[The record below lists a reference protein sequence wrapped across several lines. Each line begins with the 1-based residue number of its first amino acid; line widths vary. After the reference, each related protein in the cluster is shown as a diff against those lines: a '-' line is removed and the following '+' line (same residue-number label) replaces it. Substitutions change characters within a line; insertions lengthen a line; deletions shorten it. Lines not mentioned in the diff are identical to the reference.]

1 MYLKKIINNEKEM
14 PIEIEL
20 LCEKCGSTIFIK
32 EGIED
37 KFDRVNSDYCKLKD
51 GIQITCCC
59 GNVSDTDLIVREDL
73 PTTGSDARLLSEYKP
88 KSIPQNIPK
97 CPICQSTNLS
107 KISTTKK
114 VAKIA
119 AFGIFGMGDNG
130 KTWKCNNCGSK
141 F

>member
-1 MYLKKIINNEKEM
+1 MYLKKIIYNENKKPVE
-14 PIEIEL
+14 IEICCKKCNNSIL
-20 LCEKCGSTIFIK
+20 VSEK
-32 EGIED
+32 IED
-37 KFDRVNSDYCKLKD
+37 KFDKITSDYCKLKN
-51 GIQITCCC
+51 GVQITCHC
-59 GNVSDTDLIVREDL
+59 GNIYDADLITREDL
-73 PTTGSDARLLSEYKP
+73 PTNKIDTRLLSEYTP
-88 KSIPQNIPK
+88 KGIQQNVPK

-107 KISTTKK
+107 KISTAKK